1 MVQDCMQRILS
12 YEDNKDKTQED
23 DDLQQSVLVTL
34 HTTPL
39 CALPALMLWQ
49 ACVNNNDTQVQ
60 ACDDL
65 MVLGA
70 RMTRMEPDG

>member
-23 DDLQQSVLVTL
+23 DDLQQSVLATL

-39 CALPALMLWQ
+39 CALPALML
-49 ACVNNNDTQVQ
+49 
-60 ACDDL
+60 
-65 MVLGA
+65 
-70 RMTRMEPDG
+70 